1 MRYILVH
8 QEARQRALEAVRTA
22 PDGVVVDIKPMTR
35 TRAQNDAQWP
45 ILKAFS
51 LQVQWPVNGS
61 LTWLDPEDWKNILT
75 AAYRKET
82 TRVAQGWDGG
92 MVLLGMRTSKM
103 DKRQFSEWLDWL
115 NAAAAMKEVKV

>member
-51 LQVQWPVNGS
+51 LQVQWPVNGAM
-61 LTWLDPEDWKNILT
+61 TWLDPEDWKAILT

-82 TRVAQGWDGG
+82 ARVAQGWDGG
-92 MVLLGMRTSKM
+92 MVMLGMRTSKM

-115 NAAAAMKEVKV
+115 NAAAATKGVKV